1 MANKCVLAVDLGSA
15 TITAAVAGGEFD
27 EPKILQPSR
36 GEVWPAHIYVAEN
49 GTLVTDP
56 AKATTVITRFARLLG
71 REAQV
76 IAGSPRHADSL
87 VSAALAPI
95 MASAQAAMKADVA
108 VIAATYPTTWPKQVV
123 AAYQNA
129 VSRISGAEV
138 MMVAWPDAI
147 AAQTYPPD
155 PYVDCPI
162 TSIDF
167 GARSASVT
175 MVSVTARERT
185 KALYTITNPLG
196 GFVDAARSLL
206 HEIALERDGT
216 SLDGCDEA
224 WWDRSVTT
232 IAEARMHPLNTDNG
246 QLMNID
252 LTDPLPRVTIP
263 YEQVT
268 DFFVER
274 LEGFDDYPG
283 VLSELLDRSPVQQR
297 WTIPGNPL
305 AARPLVHIT
314 GGWAQD
320 PAVRIAVQNVTGANP
335 SVVDQPAHAAA
346 WGAAKLA
353 HETLSRLLP
362 VGR

>member
-1 MANKCVLAVDLGSA
+1 
-15 TITAAVAGGEFD
+15 
-27 EPKILQPSR
+27 
-36 GEVWPAHIYVAEN
+36 
-49 GTLVTDP
+49 
-56 AKATTVITRFARLLG
+56 
-71 REAQV
+71 
-76 IAGSPRHADSL
+76 
-87 VSAALAPI
+87 
-95 MASAQAAMKADVA
+95 
-108 VIAATYPTTWPKQVV
+108 
-123 AAYQNA
+123 
-129 VSRISGAEV
+129 
-138 MMVAWPDAI
+138 
-147 AAQTYPPD
+147 
-155 PYVDCPI
+155 
-162 TSIDF
+162 
-167 GARSASVT
+167 